1 MIERAPHSMPRV
13 LPAACLISFGLALAT
28 FARIWMPDGGAD
40 HLLARF
46 DLHVESNV
54 AVLWSSL
61 LLLMVAG
68 HCLAR
73 ALEHDLR
80 DAVQRRGWQLIALVA
95 VVLSADEL
103 AALHQRIG
111 LAGETIGIGRWA
123 ALAPFGLLLIAV
135 IVHALV
141 LLRPRVDLR
150 RFALLATG
158 FGILLTVPLIEHLGD
173 RYDFGPVLG
182 PLRPQGEEVIE
193 LIAGLVLLAASLPGL
208 DRSVATDLLDVATCT
223 ARHTERVSLLVAVLV
238 LPAAAVAAATWTGD
252 RGLPSNWLAMALSA
266 LGVLMTLSTP
276 GPGARVAAACFALAT
291 LVMVEAGHLAPVP
304 GVPPPFA
311 INVRLAAL
319 AVALAAVLPL
329 AASAA
334 RPATFG
340 LILLT
345 LALATQSTSPFAHY
359 VVTPL
364 IALAAMLVAAGA
376 LRHRTAGRTFA
387 PLREA
392 FGAAD

>member
-1 MIERAPHSMPRV
+1 
-13 LPAACLISFGLALAT
+13 
-28 FARIWMPDGGAD
+28 
-40 HLLARF
+40 
-46 DLHVESNV
+46 
-54 AVLWSSL
+54 
-61 LLLMVAG
+61 
-68 HCLAR
+68 
-73 ALEHDLR
+73 
-80 DAVQRRGWQLIALVA
+80 
-95 VVLSADEL
+95 
-103 AALHQRIG
+103 
-111 LAGETIGIGRWA
+111 
-123 ALAPFGLLLIAV
+123 
-135 IVHALV
+135 V
-141 LLRPRVDLR
+141 LLRPRVDPR

-158 FGILLTVPLIEHLGD
+158 FGILLAVPIIGQLGG

-208 DRSVATDLLDVATCT
+208 DRPVATDLLDVAACT
-223 ARHTERVSLLVAVLV
+223 ARHTEKVSLLVAVLV

-252 RGLPSNWLAMALSA
+252 HGLPSNWLAMALSA

-276 GPGARVAAACFALAT
+276 GPAARVAAACFALVA
-291 LVMVEAGHLAPVP
+291 LVMVEAGPLAPVP
-304 GVPPPFA
+304 GVPPAFA

-329 AASAA
+329 ATSAA

-345 LALATQSTSPFAHY
+345 LALATQTTGPFAHF

-364 IALAAMLVAAGA
+364 IALAAALVAAGA
-376 LRHRTAGRTFA
+376 LHQRTAGPTFT